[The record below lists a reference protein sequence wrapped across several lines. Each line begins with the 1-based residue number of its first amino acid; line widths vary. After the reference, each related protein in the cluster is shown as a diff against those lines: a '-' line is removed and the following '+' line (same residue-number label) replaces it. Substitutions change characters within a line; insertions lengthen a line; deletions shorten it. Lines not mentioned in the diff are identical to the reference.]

1 MIKETVTYTD
11 FNGEEKTE
19 DLYFNLSR
27 AELLRYNLSQEG
39 GFEGALK
46 RILGLSDTDSVSEN
60 SQEIVNNMDADK
72 LTQLFDWVEWF
83 IGISY
88 GIKTDDGRFV
98 KSEKIKEE
106 FLSSEAYSELLMK
119 LATDPS
125 KANEFSR
132 GIIGEAS
139 KGLANAFKRVK

>member
-60 SQEIVNNMDADK
+60 NQEIVNNMDADK

-139 KGLANAFKRVK
+139 KGFANAFKRVK

>member
-1 MIKETVTYTD
+1 
-11 FNGEEKTE
+11 
-19 DLYFNLSR
+19 
-27 AELLRYNLSQEG
+27 
-39 GFEGALK
+39 
-46 RILGLSDTDSVSEN
+46 
-60 SQEIVNNMDADK
+60 MDADK
-72 LTQLFDWVEWF
+72 LTQLFAWVEWF

-98 KSEKIKEE
+98 KSEKIKED

-119 LATDPS
+119 LATNPS

>member
-60 SQEIVNNMDADK
+60 NQEIINNMDADK

-119 LATDPS
+119 LATNPS

-132 GIIGEAS
+132 GIISEAS

>member
-60 SQEIVNNMDADK
+60 NQEIVNNMDVDK

-132 GIIGEAS
+132 GIIGKAS

>member
-39 GFEGALK
+39 GFEGALR

-60 SQEIVNNMDADK
+60 
-72 LTQLFDWVEWF
+72 
-83 IGISY
+83 
-88 GIKTDDGRFV
+88 
-98 KSEKIKEE
+98 
-106 FLSSEAYSELLMK
+106 
-119 LATDPS
+119 
-125 KANEFSR
+125 
-132 GIIGEAS
+132 
-139 KGLANAFKRVK
+139 KR